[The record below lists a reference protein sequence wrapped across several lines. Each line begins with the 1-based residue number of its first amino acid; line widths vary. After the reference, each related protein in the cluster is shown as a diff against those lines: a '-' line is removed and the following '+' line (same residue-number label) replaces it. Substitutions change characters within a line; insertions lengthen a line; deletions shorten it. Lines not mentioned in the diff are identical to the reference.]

1 MRIEMKRMRRLI
13 LLLTII
19 FSTLVASAQSTA
31 DKLYN
36 EGLKFQQTMTVQAQ
50 NNAIAKFRKAKIAYD
65 SADKKAKCDAAI
77 KVSQGILSQLKSGGG
92 GGKPSKPSNTDNNQG
107 SRPVVTPT
115 LELSCKQFEVS
126 SEYTVLSVTVTTNQN
141 SWDTNTSA
149 SGSGTRFL
157 TVKKTGANTFEIIV
171 PANMSNSFRT
181 ETVTVSAGN
190 LAEAVY
196 VKQEGAPVT
205 LFADPTSLEFKAK
218 GGDKKLDLYCDA
230 DLRYPENANNNW
242 YIINKPA
249 WITISTEVEKSGGLL
264 QNVKKKANELKD
276 KAGKLFTGSSSSGG
290 EFESTS
296 KLKIKAD
303 KNGFPAARKGK
314 IVIMSGETILNI
326 EVSQAAN

>member
-1 MRIEMKRMRRLI
+1 MKRMRRLI

-77 KVSQGILSQLKSGGG
+77 KVSQGILNQLKSGGG
-92 GGKPSKPSNTDNNQG
+92 GGVKPPKPGSNTDNNQG

-126 SEYTVLSVTVTTNQN
+126 SDYTVLNVTVTTNQS
-141 SWDTNTSA
+141 SWEATTTSA
-149 SGSGTRFL
+149 SGSGSRFL
-157 TVKKTGANTFEIIV
+157 TVKKTGDNTFEIIV
-171 PANMSNSFRT
+171 PANQSNTFRV
-181 ETVTVSAGN
+181 ETVTVTAGN
-190 LAEAVY
+190 LAEGVY
-196 VKQEGAPVT
+196 VKQEGAPVN
-205 LFADPTSLEFKAK
+205 LFADPGSLEFKSK
-218 GGDKKLDLYCDA
+218 GGDKKLSIYCDA

-242 YIINKPA
+242 YIVSKPA
-249 WITISTEVEKSGGLL
+249 WISISVEVEKSGGLL

-276 KAGKLFTGSSSSGG
+276 KAGKLLKGSSSSGSELEG
-290 EFESTS
+290 TV
-296 KLKIKAD
+296 KLKVKAD
-303 KNGFPAARKGK
+303 KNGYPASRKGT
-314 IVIMSGETILNI
+314 IVIMSGQTVLNI